1 MTSANLRIIP
11 AGFLLL
17 FLFLLS
23 SCSSKPKEPGE
34 VYTRR
39 LQADALLVQGYNQTD
54 VLKFNPAWASFNQAL
69 NIYASLDNREGMINA
84 LLALGR
90 TRRLTGDIDS
100 TEELYNHARSLAV
113 YSEDPRAMRSVLN
126 HQADLA
132 LRQGN
137 PEGAMALLTDR
148 ENELT
153 EGRERSAQLR
163 LRGSARAALGFG
175 DEAALL
181 LVEAAEIALAS
192 GEAAAAAQAYYKL
205 ASLSSLGA
213 RFEEAESWALKALEA
228 DKSLEYASGIAADLR
243 ALAII
248 SAKAE
253 KNEAAEDYYRRS
265 WLAWRALGRS
275 KEAETAR
282 TELENISGRLVT
294 VP

>member
-1 MTSANLRIIP
+1 MTSANLRAIP
-11 AGFLLL
+11 AGFLIL
-17 FLFLLS
+17 FLALNTA
-23 SCSSKPKEPGE
+23 CSTKPKEPAE

-39 LQADALLVQGYNQTD
+39 VQADSLLIQGYNQTD
-54 VLKFNPAWASFNQAL
+54 TLKFDPAWASFNQAL

-90 TRRLTGDIDS
+90 IRRLTEDIDS
-100 TEELYNHARSLAV
+100 AEELYSHARSLAV
-113 YSEDPRAMRSVLN
+113 YSEDTKAMRSVLN

-137 PEGAMALLTDR
+137 PEKAMELLTDR

-153 EGRERSAQLR
+153 GGRERSAQLR

-175 DEAALL
+175 DEAVVL
-181 LVEAAEIALAS
+181 LVESAEVALAAD
-192 GEAAAAAQAYYKL
+192 EKAAAAQAYYKL

-213 RFEEAESWALKALEA
+213 RFDEAEDWAIKALEA
-228 DKSLEYASGIAADLR
+228 DKSLEYAPGIAADLR

-248 SAKAE
+248 SAKAG
-253 KNEAAEDYYRRS
+253 KTEAAEDYYRRS

-275 KEAETAR
+275 DDADEAR
-282 TELENISGRLVT
+282 SELEHLSGMQVT